1 MLDVVKVSSL
11 EVVDHQSEHS
21 SVEVNQSDVLVYQ
34 RNYVIIVFVVLL
46 LDQLESFMEKLK
58 GFPLS
63 IKIQQEQSYIV
74 VSCAS
79 LLLA

>member
-11 EVVDHQSEHS
+11 EVVDHQFEHS

-46 LDQLESFMEKLK
+46 LDQLESFM
-58 GFPLS
+58 
-63 IKIQQEQSYIV
+63 
-74 VSCAS
+74 
-79 LLLA
+79 